1 MKKQDKEALEEVAKD
16 MIQTHSY
23 DLSGRGFLGSFV
35 LDAEGSGAKIDSASK
50 AQYLGWLR
58 RKLHAQTDA
67 LVWEL
72 AKEMT
77 QHIKDTEE

>member
-1 MKKQDKEALEEVAKD
+1 MEKADKEALEAEAKD
-16 MIQTHSY
+16 MIDNHGY
-23 DLSGRGFLGSFV
+23 DPSGRGFLGSFV
-35 LDAEGSGAKIDSASK
+35 LDAEGSGEKIDSSSK
-50 AQYLGWLR
+50 PIYLGWLR